1 MSNLKQT
8 LRAIAIALA
17 LAGCL
22 FAGTSWSSPVASM
35 AGGFAGGTFND
46 FVAGI
51 SQALRGNPSIEAVP
65 SPGSVENLNRLRA
78 GELDMAVTFAGDAY
92 LAFNGFD
99 QFDDEEQPRNDIR
112 AIGFLYSAV
121 SQIVTLADSD
131 IATFDNLVGKRI
143 GVGAIGSG
151 THLSIER
158 LLRQAGILN
167 DVTLVHVSGI
177 AASED
182 LQAGRIDAYHVLL
195 GTPNATVR
203 HTAATHDIRILDTMA
218 AAIRAGLFDRYPFYS
233 PVVIPSGT
241 YRGVDADIPAF
252 KDAGI
257 WVVRDDLDEQ
267 LVYEMTKAVF
277 GPAGVAV
284 MTMVTPLAADMGPST
299 ALRSV
304 AFPLHAGAAR
314 YWEEVGLQLP
324 AAAKP

>member
-1 MSNLKQT
+1 VRHSPLARI
-8 LRAIAIALA
+8 LVLVAALSIVGA
-17 LAGCL
+17 ASAQSL
-22 FAGTSWSSPVASM
+22 SM

-46 FVAGI
+46 FVTGI
-51 SQALRGNPSIEAVP
+51 ARTLDG
-65 SPGSVENLNRLRA
+65 SPLGVDVQPTASAGSVENLHRLRA

-92 LAFNGFD
+92 LAYNGFD
-99 QFDDEEQPRNDIR
+99 QFDDEEQPRSDIR

-131 IATFDNLVGKRI
+131 ILTFDNLVGKRI

-151 THLSIER
+151 THLTIER

-167 DVTLVHVSGI
+167 NVTLVHVSGI
-177 AASED
+177 AASEY

-218 AAIRAGLFDRYPFYS
+218 VAIRAGLFDRYPFYS
-233 PVVIPSGT
+233 PVVIPAGT
-241 YRGVDADIPAF
+241 YRGIDTDVPAF

-257 WVVRDDLDEQ
+257 WIVRADLDEE

-277 GPAGVAV
+277 GPAGVSA
-284 MTMVTPLAADMGPST
+284 MTMVTPIAAEMGPST

-304 AFPLHAGAAR
+304 AFPLHPGAAR

-324 AAAKP
+324 AAARP